1 MLVILIPFFYV
12 CSNNPSDPRAEEV
25 PAPINLVLIN
35 PGFPLIQLLLSI
47 NQPLHQLERS
57 LIALI
62 TLVVIKAS
70 MIAPFDNYV

>member
-1 MLVILIPFFYV
+1 MLVILIPFFL
-12 CSNNPSDPRAEEV
+12 CLQQQPSDPRAEEV
-25 PAPINLVLIN
+25 PAPIKLVLIN

-62 TLVVIKAS
+62 TTVVIKAS